1 MNNAI
6 SYERWRLLLMLVSI
20 GAIGLLTDNWIVA
33 ILLPSA
39 LYIMWSFYQLY
50 ALERWLRKGA
60 VKKKAPDSGGAWGE
74 IVQHIYRRQ
83 LAAAK
88 SKKRLASMLT
98 RFNTT
103 ISALPDA
110 TVILNASFEIEW
122 ANKAARE
129 VLGIDKRRDIGQRI
143 DNLIR
148 NPDFHRLLNKKRNKK
163 QKNLEMPSPLNPT
176 DTISVRLVRY
186 GKGSDQYLLLARDI
200 SERIEAQKTRKAFI
214 ANASH
219 ELRTP
224 LTVIS
229 GYLEIMQSAP
239 ELCEE
244 MQEPVRAAA
253 EQAHRME
260 QIITHLLELS
270 RLESAELAESDGER
284 VDVPAILN
292 NISSTFS
299 LAGDDGSH
307 MINLDV
313 DPALH
318 LLAKEE
324 EMHSV
329 CLNLI
334 NNAVKYTPPGSTID
348 IRWYQN
354 SVGQACLDVED
365 DGYGIAPEHLAHVT
379 ERFYRVDEGRNSEA
393 GGTGL
398 GLAIVKHILTRHGGH
413 LWVDSTLGE
422 GATFRACFPKS
433 RVLS

>member
-1 MNNAI
+1 MNSAL
-6 SYERWRLLLMLVSI
+6 SYERWRLLLMLASI
-20 GAIGLLTDNWIVA
+20 LAIGFLTGNWVVA
-33 ILLPSA
+33 ILLPTSF
-39 LYIMWSFYQLY
+39 YISWNYYQLY

-60 VKKKAPDSGGAWGE
+60 VKRMAPDTSGAWGE
-74 IVQHIYRRQ
+74 IVQHTYRRQ

-122 ANKAARE
+122 ANKAARG
-129 VLGIDKRRDIGQRI
+129 VLGIDRRRDLGQRVE
-143 DNLIR
+143 NLIR
-148 NPDFHRLLNKKRNKK
+148 NPRFQSLLRKIRKKNKRHT
-163 QKNLEMPSPLNPT
+163 EMPSPVNSAN
-176 DTISVRLVRY
+176 TISVQLVRY

-244 MQEPVRAAA
+244 MQEPVRAAS
-253 EQAHRME
+253 EQAQRMQ

-270 RLESAELAESDGER
+270 RLESAELGDSDGER
-284 VDVPAILN
+284 VDVPALLTSIIN
-292 NISSTFS
+292 TVA
-299 LAGDDGSH
+299 LAGEDDSH
-307 MINLDV
+307 DIALDV

-318 LLAKEE
+318 ILAKEE
-324 EMHSV
+324 ETHSV

-334 NNAVKYTPPGSTID
+334 TNAVKYTPPGSTIA
-348 IRWYQN
+348 IRWYRN
-354 SVGQACLDVED
+354 SMGQACLDVED

-379 ERFYRVDEGRNSEA
+379 ERFYRVDDGRSSNS

-413 LWVDSTLGE
+413 LWVDSTFGE
-422 GATFRACFPKS
+422 GSTFRACFPKT

>member
-6 SYERWRLLLMLVSI
+6 TYEYWRLLLMPVSI
-20 GAIGLLTDNWIVA
+20 AVIGLLTDNWIVA
-33 ILLPSA
+33 ILLPSVV
-39 LYIMWSFYQLY
+39 YITWNFYQLY

-60 VKKKAPDSGGAWGE
+60 VKKKAPDSSGAWGE

-110 TVILNASFEIEW
+110 TVILTPSFEIEW
-122 ANKAARE
+122 ANKAACE
-129 VLGIDKRRDIGQRI
+129 VLGIDRRRDIGQRI

-148 NPDFHRLLNKKRNKK
+148 NPDFHRLLNKIRKK
-163 QKNLEMPSPLNPT
+163 NRKNLEMPSPLNPS
-176 DTISVRLVRY
+176 DTISVGLVRY

-200 SERIEAQKTRKAFI
+200 SERIEAQKTRKAFV

-253 EQAHRME
+253 EQAHRMQ

-284 VDVPAILN
+284 VDVPEILSS
-292 NISSTFS
+292 ISGTFS

-307 MINLDV
+307 IINLDV
-313 DPALH
+313 DSELH
-318 LLAKEE
+318 LLAKQE

-348 IRWYQN
+348 VRWYQN
-354 SVGQACLDVED
+354 SMGQACLDVED

-379 ERFYRVDEGRNSEA
+379 ERFYRIDDGRSSKT

-398 GLAIVKHILTRHGGH
+398 GLAIVKHILTRHGGW

>member
-1 MNNAI
+1 MNNGI
-6 SYERWRLLLMLVSI
+6 TYESRRLLLMLVSI
-20 GAIGLLTDNWIVA
+20 AAIGLLTGNWIVA
-33 ILLPSA
+33 ILLPTGF
-39 LYIMWSFYQLY
+39 YILWNFHQLY
-50 ALERWLRKGA
+50 TLERWLRKGA
-60 VKKKAPDSGGAWGE
+60 VKKKAPDTGGAWGE
-74 IVQHIYRRQ
+74 IVQHVYRRQ

-88 SKKRLASMLT
+88 SKKRLSSMLT

-129 VLGIDKRRDIGQRI
+129 VLGIDRRRDIGQRI

-148 NPDFHRLLNKKRNKK
+148 YPEFHQLLRKKRKK
-163 QKNLEMPSPLNPT
+163 SKKNLEMMSPVNPAN
-176 DTISVRLVRY
+176 TISVRLVRY

-200 SERIEAQKTRKAFI
+200 SERIKAQKTRKAFI

-229 GYLEIMQSAP
+229 GYLEIMLSEP
-239 ELCEE
+239 ELCKE
-244 MQEPVRAAA
+244 MEEPVRAAS
-253 EQAHRME
+253 EQAQRMQ
-260 QIITHLLELS
+260 QIIAHLLELS
-270 RLESAELAESDGER
+270 RLESAELGESEGSC
-284 VDVPAILN
+284 VDVPAMLN
-292 NISSTFS
+292 SISHTLS
-299 LAGDDGSH
+299 LAEDDGSH
-307 MINLDV
+307 TITLDV

-324 EMHSV
+324 EVHSV

-334 NNAVKYTPPGSTID
+334 NNAVKYTPPESTIA
-348 IRWYQN
+348 IRWYKN
-354 SVGQACLDVED
+354 SMGQACLDVED

-379 ERFYRVDEGRNSEA
+379 ERFYRVDDGRTSKS

-398 GLAIVKHILTRHGGH
+398 GLAIVKHVMTRHGGR

-422 GATFRACFPKS
+422 GATFRACFPEF
-433 RVLS
+433 RVLA